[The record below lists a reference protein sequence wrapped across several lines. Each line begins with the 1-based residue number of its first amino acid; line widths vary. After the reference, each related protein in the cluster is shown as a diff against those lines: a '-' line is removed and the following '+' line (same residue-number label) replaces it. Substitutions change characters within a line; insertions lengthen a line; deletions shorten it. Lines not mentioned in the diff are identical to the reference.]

1 MSTFKEKYTKISISL
16 KQKVRI
22 KAMENVKN
30 NLIKAGRTI
39 SEIEEERLIEM
50 IALEE
55 AELLKKYKRF
65 GVTAGLFMFGI
76 SNIWG

>member
-1 MSTFKEKYTKISISL
+1 MNTFKEKYTEISDSL
-16 KQKVRI
+16 RQKVRV

-30 NLIKAGRTI
+30 NLIKVGRTV
-39 SEIEEERLIEM
+39 SEIEEEKLIEM

-55 AELLKKYKRF
+55 EELLKKYKRF